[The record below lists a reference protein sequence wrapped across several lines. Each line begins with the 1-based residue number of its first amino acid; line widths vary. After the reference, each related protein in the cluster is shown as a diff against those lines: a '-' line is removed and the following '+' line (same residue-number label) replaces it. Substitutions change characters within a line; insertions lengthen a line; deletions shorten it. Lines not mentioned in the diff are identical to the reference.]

1 MRFVLTTLLSVLFIH
16 LLAQSEDF
24 SSNLPIVYIQ
34 TSASITAEAKVAGTI
49 RVIDQNEGVRNH
61 ESDKASYE
69 GPIGIK
75 LRGNSS
81 LSFDQKKYSLE
92 TRDSLGQDLDVSLLG
107 MPAGSDWVL
116 LAPYNDISLVRD
128 VFAFAMWTEMGHW
141 APRTRMCE
149 VFVNGSYRGIYA
161 FCESIK
167 RGKERVDIAKLKEED
182 IEGRELTGGY
192 IVRIDAE
199 DPNDVT
205 FKSQVPGLQSNYW
218 GGSGTGTV
226 TWGVCYPKKEKLQS
240 EQLAYIQQ
248 YVNEME
254 ASFQQHNFTDSP
266 QGYARW
272 IDVPSFV
279 DYFIHTEVSLNADGF
294 KRSAYFFKDKDHKDG
309 RPSKMEAGPVWD
321 FNLAYGNC
329 NFCNAN
335 NTEAWVYNGCNTN
348 PTPALW
354 KRLTADPAF
363 SQSVSQRYAQLRAT
377 LLSEQQIDAFFDHY
391 AQLLDEAQQRHYKL
405 YNNLFSS
412 SNNDPWGWGWGWG
425 GNSNPVSSFAA
436 YFVSSY
442 AEEISTVKAWFRKRL
457 AFLDR
462 QWGYDPAASIPQLDG
477 YCDMQMEIQ
486 PDHTLHLK
494 GDRPIAYAEV
504 YSISGHMLA
513 RSTNDEPCTE
523 LTLSLR
529 DISQTCIVYVMAAD
543 GTYISRQIYLK

>member
-1 MRFVLTTLLSVLFIH
+1 MLF
-16 LLAQSEDF
+16 AEEF

-34 TSASITAEAKVAGTI
+34 TSATITANAKIPGTI
-49 RVIDQNEGVRNH
+49 RVIDQPEGVRNY
-61 ESDKASYE
+61 ESDTVSYH

-81 LSFDQKKYSLE
+81 LSFDQKKYTLE
-92 TRDSLGQDLDVSLLG
+92 TRDSLGQDLDVPLLG

-128 VFAFAMWTEMGHW
+128 VFAYAMWTEMGHW

-149 VFVNGSYRGIYA
+149 VFVNGSYRGVYA
-161 FCESIK
+161 CCESIK

-182 IEGRELTGGY
+182 TEGQELTGGY
-192 IVRIDAE
+192 IVRIDAP
-199 DPNDVT
+199 DDSDVT

-226 TWGVCYPKKEKLQS
+226 TWGVCYPKKENLQP
-240 EQLAYIQQ
+240 EQLAYIKQ

-254 ASFQQHNFTDSP
+254 ASFQQATFTDSL

-309 RPSKMEAGPVWD
+309 RVRKIEAGPVWD

-348 PTPALW
+348 PTPAFW

-363 SQSVSQRYAQLRAT
+363 TQAVSQRYAQLRAT
-377 LLSEQQIDAFFDHY
+377 LLSEQQIDAFFDGY
-391 AQLLDEAQQRHYKL
+391 AQLLDEAQQRHYTL
-405 YNNLFSS
+405 YDNLFSS
-412 SNNDPWGWGWGWG
+412 GNNDPWGWGWGWG
-425 GNSNPVSSFAA
+425 WGGTTNPVASFAA

-442 AEEISTVKAWFRKRL
+442 AEEITTVKAWFRKRL

-462 QWGYDPAASIPQLDG
+462 QWGYDPAASVPELQGFCTLQINVQSDG
-477 YCDMQMEIQ
+477 
-486 PDHTLHLK
+486 TLHLSS
-494 GDRPIAYAEV
+494 DRPLMRAEAYSLAGHLLDASSNERPCNEL
-504 YSISGHMLA
+504 YLNQHNSGQ
-513 RSTNDEPCTE
+513 P
-523 LTLSLR
+523 
-529 DISQTCIVYVMAAD
+529 CIVFVLATD
-543 GTYISRQIYLK
+543 GTYITRQIFTH